1 MKLTIKQYKYEKV
14 ETDSKEIELPTEPMY
29 FFETGIRRSI
39 RIVPVFTT
47 WNKELGKEEEVY
59 ELEVTCVY
67 RSFECRIEKFS
78 LSINDIKE
86 LYFSEKSH
94 HHKGFVEAFVNN
106 WLDKRTKEQFE
117 SDLNSVI
124 SSI

>member
-1 MKLTIKQYKYEKV
+1 MKLNIKQYKYEKV
-14 ETDSKEIELPTEPMY
+14 ETYSKEIEIPTEPVY
-29 FFETGIRRSI
+29 FFETGVRRSI
-39 RIVPVFTT
+39 RIVPTFTT
-47 WNKELGKEEEVY
+47 WNKTQLGKEEEVY
-59 ELEVTCVY
+59 KLEVTCVY

-78 LSINDIKE
+78 LSIDDIE
-86 LYFSEKSH
+86 EIYYSEKSL
-94 HHKGFVEAFVNN
+94 HKDFVQAFVNN